1 MDERLEKALAFGKY
15 RMTVENRRRALQ
27 RRFESMTVVH
37 HNNGMFQADQ
47 ETIAF
52 VDALLRAKHKDAVLI
67 DIKQNPVEIDDLK
80 EFRDTLMNAYF
91 AATNEYSSEMKKLK
105 KARDVKKAMDW

>member
-15 RMTVENRRRALQ
+15 RMTVENRRRALL

-47 ETIAF
+47 QTIAF
-52 VDALLRAKHKDAVLI
+52 VDALLNAEHTDAILI
-67 DIKQNPVEIDDLK
+67 DIKQNPVEITDLK
-80 EFRDTLMNAYF
+80 EFRDMLTNAYF
-91 AATNEYSSEMKKLK
+91 TATNEYSSEMKKLK

>member
-15 RMTVENRRRALQ
+15 RYTIENRRKALQ
-27 RRFESMTVVH
+27 RRFDSMLTVH
-37 HNNGMFQADQ
+37 HKNGMFIANQ

-52 VDALLRAKHKDAVLI
+52 VDALINQGMKDSILI
-67 DIKQNPVEIDDLK
+67 DIKKVPVEVDDLK
-80 EFRDTLMNAYF
+80 AFQQELVNAYF
-91 AATNEYSSEMKKLK
+91 MATNEYSSEMKKLA